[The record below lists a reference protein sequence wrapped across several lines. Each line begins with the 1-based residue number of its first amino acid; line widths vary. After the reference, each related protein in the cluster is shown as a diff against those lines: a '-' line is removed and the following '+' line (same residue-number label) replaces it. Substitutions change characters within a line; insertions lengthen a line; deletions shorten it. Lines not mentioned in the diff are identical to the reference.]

1 MRYLIFALP
10 MMFAAVPA
18 AAQQAPVAPAM
29 PKALEDPALPQKL
42 GRVTEALTRS
52 LMNLP
57 VGEIEA
63 AVEGREPTP
72 ADRAKRVRDSV
83 GDRDIE
89 RQVGAQAEAS
99 GRAMQAASKA
109 LVASLPSIMAA
120 LEQAQQ
126 GLERAV
132 ANIPDPTYPRR

>member
-1 MRYLIFALP
+1 MHKLLIAFPLLFVAT
-10 MMFAAVPA
+10 PA
-18 AAQQAPVAPAM
+18 AAQQTPSM
-29 PKALEDPALPQKL
+29 PRALEDPALPEKL
-42 GRVTEALTRS
+42 GRATEVLTQS

-57 VGEIEA
+57 VGELEA
-63 AVEGREPTP
+63 AIEGRPVTQ
-72 ADRAKRVRDSV
+72 ADKQKRVRDSV
-83 GDRDIE
+83 GDPNLDR
-89 RQVGAQAEAS
+89 RVGEQAAAS

>member
-1 MRYLIFALP
+1 
-10 MMFAAVPA
+10 
-18 AAQQAPVAPAM
+18 
-29 PKALEDPALPQKL
+29 
-42 GRVTEALTRS
+42 
-52 LMNLP
+52 MNLP

-72 ADRAKRVRDSV
+72 ADRAKRIRDSV